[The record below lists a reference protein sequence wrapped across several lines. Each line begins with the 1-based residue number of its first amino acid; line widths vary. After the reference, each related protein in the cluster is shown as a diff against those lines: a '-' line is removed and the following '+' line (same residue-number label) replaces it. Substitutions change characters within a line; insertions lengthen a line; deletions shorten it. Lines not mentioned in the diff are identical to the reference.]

1 MNQTGTDWLVNNT
14 RVYVWW
20 HKPFIHST
28 EKQRVRPLDKIIQ
41 GFQQAFDNLTI
52 QSSMETENATIL
64 NKFYSRIL
72 FFNTKQIYIIQSS
85 GILFY
90 QFKKSYRCPLVH
102 PRMAVHAL
110 RLAPAYRPQRLTA
123 TSQPNARGTLL
134 PP

>member
-20 HKPFIHST
+20 HKPFIHSI
-28 EKQRVRPLDKIIQ
+28 EKQRVRPLDKISQ
-41 GFQQAFDNLTI
+41 GFRQAFDNLTI

-64 NKFYSRIL
+64 NKFYSRIS
-72 FFNTKQIYIIQSS
+72 FFITKQIYIIQSS

-90 QFKKSYRCPLVH
+90 QFKKSYCCPLVR

-110 RLAPAYRPQRLTA
+110 RLAPACRPQRLTG